1 MRGEIRRWFRW
12 FFAIGEIRHWQIP
25 PVEFEAV
32 SAERSII
39 TAMAFAGEHACL
51 FQRVQVVAH
60 GLFALT
66 GVARQLLH

>member
-32 SAERSII
+32 AAKSSVI
-39 TAMAFAGEHACL
+39 TAMAFAGEHAGL
-51 FQRVQVVAH
+51 FQRVQMVAH
-60 GLFALT
+60 GLFALA
-66 GVARQLLH
+66 GVACQLLH